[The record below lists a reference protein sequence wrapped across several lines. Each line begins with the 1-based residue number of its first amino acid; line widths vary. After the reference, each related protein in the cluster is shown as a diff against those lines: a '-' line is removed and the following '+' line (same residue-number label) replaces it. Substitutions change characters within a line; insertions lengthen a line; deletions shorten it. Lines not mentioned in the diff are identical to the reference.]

1 MSTTTSENQT
11 QPSSHQ
17 RTFWWLLSGVWLVLS
32 IFMASQLVLRT
43 AEGNYPVNWLNG
55 LSLEILYC
63 LQWIALSPI
72 TFWLARKF
80 PLQSKKFFAGLL
92 VHLVV
97 GIVMSSLTMAGRT
110 VLNTIFVYKFSIPL
124 TLDHV
129 LRNMTEALDYGVMSY
144 LLNMLFSYSFV
155 FYTQVRER
163 EIRAAQLETELGRA
177 QLLALK
183 MQLHPHFFFNTLNT
197 ISVLIR
203 KQENDL
209 AVEMIAKLSKFL
221 RYTLDKTNIQ
231 EVTLEEELSAIDL
244 YLEIQKVRFQE
255 KLHIKR
261 TISPDVLNAKV
272 PTLILQPLVENA
284 LQHGISKREDG
295 GTLELSAERLNGKIH
310 ITISDD
316 GNGVQERFD
325 QLKRRGIGLQNS
337 ESRLQKLYGSSFE
350 FDINPNPGGG
360 TTVHVAIPFC
370 EEMK

>member
-1 MSTTTSENQT
+1 MT
-11 QPSSHQ
+11 
-17 RTFWWLLSGVWLVLS
+17 
-32 IFMASQLVLRT
+32 SQLVLRT
-43 AEGNYPVNWLNG
+43 ADGKYPVDWLNG

-63 LQWIALSPI
+63 LQWVALSPI
-72 TFWLARKF
+72 TLWLARKF

-92 VHLVV
+92 VHLAV
-97 GIVMSSLTMAGRT
+97 GTAMSALTMAGRT
-110 VLNTIFVYKFSIPL
+110 VLTTIFMYKFAIPV
-124 TLDHV
+124 TFERV
-129 LRNMTEALDYGVMSY
+129 LSNMTEALDYGVMSY

-163 EIRAAQLETELGRA
+163 EIRAAQLENELGRA

-203 KQENDL
+203 KQENNL

-221 RYTLDKTNIQ
+221 RYTLDKTNTQ

-255 KLHIKR
+255 NLSIKR
-261 TISPDVLNAKV
+261 TISSDVLSTKV

-284 LQHGISKREDG
+284 LQHGIAKRERG
-295 GTLELSAERLNGKIH
+295 GILELSAERMNGKVH
-310 ITISDD
+310 ITISD
-316 GNGVQERFD
+316 NGPGITSDLQK
-325 QLKRRGIGLQNS
+325 LKHHGIGLQNS

-350 FDINPNPGGG
+350 FELKSKPEGGAL
-360 TTVHVAIPFC
+360 VHIALPFR
-370 EEMK
+370 ER